1 MAAGSRSAHRSAAPP
16 AKNTGP
22 MISFRRI
29 VCYNEPH
36 TYKPGRSNTCGKSSA
51 DSGGSRRIYS
61 RASTIRLASAS
72 FGDGYKHDTLS
83 APPAGYGIHSR
94 HPALYAAS
102 GGRYFAVLPRGQQDA
117 DSPPN
122 LPPVPGRFRSGQR
135 RRTDL
140 DGACTAHPDVRNC
153 HANQSGRRKAIFC
166 QSFGPADTPQTL
178 EMAAAGPALPVS
190 MGCRYPKEA
199 CRYIAVGLSPG
210 RCATAR
216 LLMLWTSQA

>member
-1 MAAGSRSAHRSAAPP
+1 MENRVLTVEEAAAY
-16 AKNTGP
+16 
-22 MISFRRI
+22 I
-29 VCYNEPH
+29 
-36 TYKPGRSNTCGKSSA
+36 
-51 DSGGSRRIYS
+51 
-61 RASTIRLASAS
+61 
-72 FGDGYKHDTLS
+72 
-83 APPAGYGIHSR
+83 
-94 HPALYAAS
+94 PALLQEDWLLPLLVTGTSMTPFLRHRRDTVYIRGIRHCTQPRQGDILLFYRADNKTLILHRICR
-102 GGRYFAVLPRGQQDA
+102 RY
-117 DSPPN
+117 
-122 LPPVPGRFRSGQR
+122 RFRSGQR

-140 DGACTAHPDVRNC
+140 EGACTAHPDVRNC

>member
-1 MAAGSRSAHRSAAPP
+1 MENRVLTVEEAAAYIP
-16 AKNTGP
+16 ALLQEDWLLPLLVTGTSMTP
-22 MISFRRI
+22 FLR
-29 VCYNEPH
+29 
-36 TYKPGRSNTCGKSSA
+36 
-51 DSGGSRRIYS
+51 
-61 RASTIRLASAS
+61 
-72 FGDGYKHDTLS
+72 
-83 APPAGYGIHSR
+83 PPAGYGIHSR

-102 GGRYFAVLPRGQQDA
+102 AGRYFAVLPRGQQDA